1 MCGYKLATN
10 SQNFTENILSPS
22 ENIAKSLT
30 FFDSHCKLQPVVRPC
45 LTGSLVSAVVWGKAV
60 LS

>member
-30 FFDSHCKLQPVVRPC
+30 F
-45 LTGSLVSAVVWGKAV
+45 LTHTVNCN